1 MVYSDYINTYNYNIC
16 VLIFFAVFTKVLS
29 EPSCLDPGIFQAGS
43 CEQQDLWEDSP
54 GVLFGNR
61 NEFYNIYYNIYL
73 FIYLNE
79 YYIYIWPK

>member
-1 MVYSDYINTYNYNIC
+1 
-16 VLIFFAVFTKVLS
+16 
-29 EPSCLDPGIFQAGS
+29 LDPGIFQAGS

-79 YYIYIWPK
+79 YYIYGQNKNILYTGCLFKESFGVIAR